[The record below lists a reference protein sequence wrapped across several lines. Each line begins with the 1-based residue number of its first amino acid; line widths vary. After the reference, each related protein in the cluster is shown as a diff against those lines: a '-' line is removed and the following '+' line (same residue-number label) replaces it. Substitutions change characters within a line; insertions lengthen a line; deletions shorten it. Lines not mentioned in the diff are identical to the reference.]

1 MHYLKYSGIYT
12 SERSRV
18 MSYQEGGFKH
28 YILSKS
34 IARTRVHK
42 RKYTDVQVDQVE
54 NLCQVGKLAFLHLVR
69 RK

>member
-1 MHYLKYSGIYT
+1 
-12 SERSRV
+12 